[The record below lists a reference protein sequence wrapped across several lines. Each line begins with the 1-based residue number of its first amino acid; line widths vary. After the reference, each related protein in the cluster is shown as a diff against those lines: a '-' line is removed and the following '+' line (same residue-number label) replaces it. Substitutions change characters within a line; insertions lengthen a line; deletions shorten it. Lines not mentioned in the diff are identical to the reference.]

1 MKRVL
6 FLCLLLTSVNALAK
20 KGDAKSLNRTIAAF
34 DKALVEKDSVTL
46 KLLLNEQVKY
56 GHSNG
61 WIENKKEVI
70 ADLYNGTLT
79 YKKINTTVPDIVI
92 AGNTAAVR
100 TNVEIEAEMT
110 GTAMSFKLK
119 VLQVWIWKGKHWTL
133 LARQSVKNG

>member
-1 MKRVL
+1 MKRIL
-6 FLCLLLTSVNALAK
+6 FVWMLLMGFNALAK
-20 KGDAKSLNRTIAAF
+20 KPDAKRLNEAIAAF
-34 DKALVEKDSVTL
+34 DQALINRDSVAL
-46 KLLLNEQVKY
+46 KELLNEKVKY

-100 TNVEIEAEMT
+100 TNAEIDAAMT

-119 VLQVWIWKGKHWTL
+119 VLQVWVWKGKHWTL